1 MNREAICVGKTV
13 EEALAKA
20 YAELGANS
28 DNSEFEIMQRPARK
42 FFGLKIIPAKV
53 KVSMQVPDEKPV
65 QAPKQPAPKPMQ
77 KPAAPAPKPAA
88 PVQRQAAP
96 VPKPAAPAP
105 KPAPKPPVLPRT
117 PFEAKKPV
125 TENRAPAVPVE
136 HSPEATEKV
145 ARAVAYLREIFDAMD
160 IASVEIK
167 VNPIQDGAVLTL
179 SGEGLGVLIGRR
191 GETLDALQYLSGLV
205 ANRLEGDY
213 FRITIDSGNY
223 REKRE
228 RTLEQLAKKLSSQ
241 VIKNGRSL
249 TLEPM
254 NPYERRIIHATV
266 QNIDGVTSSSVG
278 EEPNRRVVISA
289 TAQRKFPPRDAAK
302 RPPNANRGGNRTQPK
317 PPRDGKPHEFR
328 KNTNTAASVVTR
340 PNAFANAVNNKTQS
354 NAQTP
359 RRIDDSKFEI
369 EPPVRAAVKEAE
381 PKQTAPKKVPLPEV
395 KDKPL
400 YSKIDID

>member
-20 YAELGANS
+20 YTELGANS

-53 KVSMQVPDEKPV
+53 KVTMQVPDEKPAHV
-65 QAPKQPAPKPMQ
+65 PKPFAPKPAPKPAQ
-77 KPAAPAPKPAA
+77 KPAAPAPKPAPPA
-88 PVQRQAAP
+88 PRSAAP
-96 VPKPAAPAP
+96 RPTPKPL
-105 KPAPKPPVLPRT
+105 VQPRA
-117 PFEAKKPV
+117 PFEEKKPV
-125 TENRAPAVPVE
+125 PEQRIPAQPVE
-136 HSPEATEKV
+136 HSPEAAEKV
-145 ARAVAYLREIFDAMD
+145 ACAVAYLREIFTAME

-167 VNPIQDGAVLTL
+167 VSPIQDGAVLTL

-228 RTLEQLAKKLSSQ
+228 RTLEQLAKKLSGQ

-289 TAQRKFPPRDAAK
+289 TAQRKKFPPRDATK
-302 RPPNANRGGNRTQPK
+302 RPPAPSRGGNTPQAR

-340 PNAFANAVNNKTQS
+340 PNAFANVVNNNTQS
-354 NAQTP
+354 NAQAT

-369 EPPVRAAVKEAE
+369 EPPVRAAVQETA
-381 PKQTAPKKVPLPEV
+381 PTQTAPKKVAIPEV